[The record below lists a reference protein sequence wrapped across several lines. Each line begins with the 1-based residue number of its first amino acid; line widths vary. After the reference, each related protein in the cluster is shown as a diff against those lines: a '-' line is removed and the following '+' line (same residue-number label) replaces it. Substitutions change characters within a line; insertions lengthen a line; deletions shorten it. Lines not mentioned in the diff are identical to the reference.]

1 MVKIAKVSHNFLDID
16 KNVKGRNSKMKKKT
30 KVKLIIVCTLLL
42 TLCLAG
48 CGLFK
53 SDTQKLTELLE
64 DKYGEE
70 FGVESYYYAGDMW
83 AMCYPVSDPTL
94 LFEVRTDGEV
104 TKISHDYYLQNVV
117 ARQVEEEYGP
127 LVEQAFPGSYLSVD
141 ISHTLS
147 SIPENFPMAD
157 TVTLDDIM
165 KYYSE
170 NGISSDIVLNIFVD
184 TSQMSE
190 ENIENEYKFLYE
202 VIGSRVK
209 NGELPDTVVD
219 LYFGDA
225 MFVQECK
232 NAIAEETWRGNSEI
246 YNKIEDCPKSWMGY
260 GDNGEACFTLE
271 EYIEMRTEALNNEQ

>member
-1 MVKIAKVSHNFLDID
+1 M
-16 KNVKGRNSKMKKKT
+16 KMKQRKT
-30 KVKLIIVCTLLL
+30 KRKLLIAFVLLL
-42 TLCLAG
+42 STCFVTG
-48 CGLFK
+48 CGLLR
-53 SDTQKLTELLE
+53 SDEDKLKDLLE

-83 AMCYPVSDPTL
+83 AMCYPVSDPSL
-94 LFEVRTDGEV
+94 LFQVRTDGEV

-127 LVEQAFPGSYLSVD
+127 LAQQVFPGCYLSADVWAVD
-141 ISHTLS
+141 YEGQT
-147 SIPENFPMAD
+147 AD
-157 TVTLDDIM
+157 RVTLASMLQYKNSSNDDEDTTWTHLI
-165 KYYSE
+165 
-170 NGISSDIVLNIFVD
+170 ISIFVD
-184 TSQMSE
+184 TSQISK
-190 ENIENEYKFLYE
+190 ENVEVEYEFLAKE
-202 VIGSRVK
+202 IGRKVV